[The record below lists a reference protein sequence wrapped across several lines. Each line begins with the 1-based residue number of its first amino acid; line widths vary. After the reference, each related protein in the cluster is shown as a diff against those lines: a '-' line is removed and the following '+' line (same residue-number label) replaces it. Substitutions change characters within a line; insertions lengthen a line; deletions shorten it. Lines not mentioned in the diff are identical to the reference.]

1 MQGYASDVTN
11 PQRWAGRA
19 VSAVPI
25 LFMLLDGVMKL
36 FKPSFV
42 VAATTQ
48 LGFPES
54 TIVGIGVI
62 LLLSLLLHLLP
73 RTSFLG
79 ALLLTAYLG
88 GAVASKV
95 RIGAPLFDFGFALI
109 IAVLLWGGFWLRDGS
124 VRELLPIRRVVKA
137 SGGVPVSTSLQG

>member
-1 MQGYASDVTN
+1 MHDQGFDVTN
-11 PQRWAGRA
+11 RQRWAGRA

-42 VAATTQ
+42 VEATTQ

-54 TIVGIGVI
+54 TIVGIGVV
-62 LLLSLLLHLLP
+62 LLLSVVRHLLP

-79 ALLLTAYLG
+79 ALVLTAYLG

-95 RIGAPLFDFGFALI
+95 RIGAPLFDFVFAFI
-109 IAVLLWGGFWLRDGS
+109 IAALLWGGFWLRDGR
-124 VRELLPIRRVVKA
+124 VRELLPIRR
-137 SGGVPVSTSLQG
+137 